1 MMCGVWILLK
11 KEDFI
16 NAFYCFDEKKFPFYL
31 KKNDLIFFLDEWC
44 KSSSSNNLYEKY

>member
-16 NAFYCFDEKKFPFYL
+16 NAFYCFDEKKISFLFE
-31 KKNDLIFFLDEWC
+31 KK
-44 KSSSSNNLYEKY
+44 